1 MWFSLI
7 HCIQMFVWLI
17 FFYELEERHVEVFI
31 FEFNSSTRKE
41 IWALIAW
48 FWATSAP
55 CSKISTYC
63 KASGSIFFI
72 MNIANVI
79 ANTWPRSIYN
89 LQLAPIA
96 KTELINIYC
105 HGNTLWARR
114 YIKSKLR
121 AVKPIFQWAYNNAEI
136 SGALGVKLFRLF
148 DLSNCKLVAQYITSI
163 WYNFNNTKF
172 NLSHINSALHAI
184 SFTYHLFK
192 LD

>member
-1 MWFSLI
+1 MSVNCLILSDFCTLLRNKYILQSFWFHILY
-7 HCIQMFVWLI
+7 HD
-17 FFYELEERHVEVFI
+17 
-31 FEFNSSTRKE
+31 
-41 IWALIAW
+41 
-48 FWATSAP
+48 
-55 CSKISTYC
+55 YC
-63 KASGSIFFI
+63 QCYCQCL
-72 MNIANVI
+72 
-79 ANTWPRSIYN
+79 TSIYN

-148 DLSNCKLVAQYITSI
+148 DLSNCKLVAQYIPSI
-163 WYNFNNTKF
+163 WYNFNNAKF
-172 NLSHINSALHAI
+172 NLTHINSALHAI

-192 LD
+192 LDYR

>member
-1 MWFSLI
+1 MLKYSFL
-7 HCIQMFVWLI
+7 
-17 FFYELEERHVEVFI
+17 
-31 FEFNSSTRKE
+31 NSTVDTRKE
-41 IWALIAW
+41 MWALIAW

-63 KASGSIFFI
+63 KASGTIFFI
-72 MNIANVI
+72 MNICYCQCL
-79 ANTWPRSIYN
+79 TPIYN

-136 SGALGVKLFRLF
+136 SGALVVKLFRLF
-148 DLSNCKLVAQYITSI
+148 DLSNCKLVAQYIPSI
-163 WYNFNNTKF
+163 WYNFNNAKF
-172 NLSHINSALHAI
+172 NLTHINSALHAI

-192 LD
+192 LDYR